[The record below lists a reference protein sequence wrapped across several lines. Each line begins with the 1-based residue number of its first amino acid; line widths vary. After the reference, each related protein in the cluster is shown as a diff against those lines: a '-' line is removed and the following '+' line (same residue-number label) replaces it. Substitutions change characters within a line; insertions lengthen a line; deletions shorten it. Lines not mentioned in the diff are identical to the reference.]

1 MIMETIKKVIEK
13 QTKLSLN
20 ERSRKREYLFAR
32 ALYYK
37 LCKEETAYSLQ
48 KIGASLGFSH
58 ANVMHSINKIYPEI
72 KEYDTDSYYAY
83 LKCKKLTKEL
93 KKQQFDLLNNAIND

>member
-13 QTKLSLN
+13 ETKLSLSV
-20 ERSRKREYLFAR
+20 RSRKREYLFAR

-48 KIGASLGFSH
+48 KIGDSLGFSH

-72 KEYDTDSYYAY
+72 KKYDTDSYYAY
-83 LKCKKLTKEL
+83 LKCQNLTKKIKE
-93 KKQQFDLLNNAIND
+93 QQFNLLNEAINE

>member
-13 QTKLSLN
+13 ETKLSLSV
-20 ERSRKREYLFAR
+20 RSRKREYLFAR

-48 KIGASLGFSH
+48 KIGELLSIATIHYKRFFPNVASML
-58 ANVMHSINKIYPEI
+58 
-72 KEYDTDSYYAY
+72 
-83 LKCKKLTKEL
+83 
-93 KKQQFDLLNNAIND
+93 